1 MGYLNSF
8 QNGER
13 FGATPRYQRIL
24 VGDSLKISVDD
35 SGAGL

>member
-8 QNGER
+8 HNGER

-35 SGAGL
+35 SGSGL